1 MYQIDLNG
9 QLTRKNLR
17 SSNSAVILHS
27 LHWQSQAISSSISP
41 LILDGQRN
49 GSYSDFGYEVW
60 KDSRIYPKR
69 IRENYVL
76 RFRCLLDSAAPGN
89 VLYTWLTIPET
100 NQILYR
106 KPWAAME
113 LTGEVV
119 TEEFTFYTG
128 ENFVI
133 HGGMIGLSATSACEI
148 YEPSLYL
155 KKDG

>member
-1 MYQIDLNG
+1 MPQRTI
-9 QLTRKNLR
+9 K
-17 SSNSAVILHS
+17 SSALSAVILHS
-27 LHWQSQAISSSISP
+27 KPQEKQTIASTISP
-41 LILDGQRN
+41 LILDNLRS

-60 KDSRIYPKR
+60 KNSRIYPKKV
-69 IRENYVL
+69 RENYVL
-76 RFRCLLDSAAPGN
+76 RFRCLMDSQAPGN
-89 VLYTWLTIPET
+89 VLYTWLRIPET
-100 NQILYR
+100 NQVLYK

-128 ENFVI
+128 ENFVT
-133 HGGMIGLSATSACEI
+133 HGGMIGLSSTGNCEI

>member
-1 MYQIDLNG
+1 MPQ
-9 QLTRKNLR
+9 R
-17 SSNSAVILHS
+17 SVVRNDIRSCVILHS
-27 LHWQSQAISSSISP
+27 KPQEKQAVSSTISP
-41 LILDGQRN
+41 LILDGLRS
-49 GSYSDFGYEVW
+49 GSYSDFGYEIW
-60 KDSRIYPKR
+60 KDSKIYPKR

-76 RFRCLLDSAAPGN
+76 RFRCLLDSFAPGN
-89 VLYTWLTIPET
+89 VLFTWLTIPET
-100 NQILYR
+100 SQILYK

-128 ENFVI
+128 ENFVA
-133 HGGMIGLSATSACEI
+133 HGGMVGLSATGSCEI